1 MTAIFG
7 NILDQALE
15 LNLQRQAINA
25 NYRHNFEP
33 HMWMREFCTVR
44 LQIGRGCGHTMAIRS
59 RSKRDDLVI
68 VPSSFHIMTMS
79 ENRVEKPTVISSTD
93 PNAIVLRGKTF
104 KRIWVDDASIRSDGD
119 IRNVYVIALMHRA
132 EQIILVG

>member
-59 RSKRDDLVI
+59 RSDRNDLVI
-68 VPSSFHIMTMS
+68 VPSAFQIMTMT
-79 ENRVEKPTVISSTD
+79 ENRANAPLAISTTD
-93 PNAIVLRGKTF
+93 PNQNILKGRTF
-104 KRIWVDDASIRSDGD
+104 KRVWVDDASIRSDGD